1 MKQYSKLAIVI
12 LLFASCSQQEAT
24 LTDFESENIE
34 TSTTQISEEDETAIV
49 GETTTTIEIEQM
61 DKFQDNLFVINKEKS
76 TASYLAPK
84 DFLNTNFEIVKGS
97 TNQINGGFELSLNE
111 CEQADSCLYI
121 KNLLISV
128 DLSTLKSGSS
138 IRDGAIKN
146 NWLESKLFPSAI
158 YKLSLIHI

>member
-24 LTDFESENIE
+24 LTDSESENIE
-34 TSTTQISEEDETAIV
+34 TRTTQISEEDETAIV

-111 CEQADSCLYI
+111 CCLLYTSDAAD
-121 KNLLISV
+121 
-128 DLSTLKSGSS
+128 D
-138 IRDGAIKN
+138 
-146 NWLESKLFPSAI
+146 
-158 YKLSLIHI
+158 